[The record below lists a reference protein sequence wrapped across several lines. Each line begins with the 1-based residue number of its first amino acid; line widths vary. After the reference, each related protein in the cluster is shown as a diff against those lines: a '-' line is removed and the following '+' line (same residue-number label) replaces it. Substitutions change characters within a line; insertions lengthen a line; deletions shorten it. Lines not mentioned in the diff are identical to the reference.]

1 MTFTFFINLFTN
13 MIMNDPK
20 KTWKKIYLQR
30 NSVKQI
36 FKIQSPKF
44 FGDCILE
51 DLIYRNIYHHN
62 LRFKLNFFYKKIKLE
77 SNLKIFKS
85 QIL

>member
-36 FKIQSPKF
+36 FKIQSPKRSWGLY
-44 FGDCILE
+44 FGRFNLLE
-51 DLIYRNIYHHN
+51 HL
-62 LRFKLNFFYKKIKLE
+62 
-77 SNLKIFKS
+77 SS
-85 QIL
+85 QSAI